1 MDTLLEKFRKKPKVM
16 EHNRYKI
23 NIPVSEFE
31 GNKGQTINK
40 DVQMG
45 EEEMEE
51 DGEFRAGEDA
61 RLGEDVRM
69 DEVQQKITGV
79 DGFKIIDNTKILK
92 KSEIE
97 KYNELRM
104 KIMGTMPMP
113 VYKVGEKGEKQY
125 LESDGNGNGGIKK
138 KVTDIR
144 QDNNNGLLPGEKLIK
159 VKKRVRKTKAT
170 DLTTKSLRDIANDE
184 IGEELLPRVPKKED
198 LVLIKHASYYMNN
211 REKFVYFINNL
222 FRPYRDEILKDEGKV
237 SCDRSGETGENKLFT
252 HQKIIRDYINLYTP
266 YRGLLLYH
274 GLGSGKTCG
283 SIAIAEGFL
292 GVPSI
297 AFVEGLTSVRK
308 VVVMTPA
315 SLQTNF
321 IEELK
326 RCGNPIFKK
335 KQYWEFVSV
344 EESNDEMINQL
355 SSALGLPRSY
365 IKTSRGAWFVDVRR
379 ESNYDVL
386 STENKKRLED
396 QINEMINQKYSF
408 IAYNGL
414 RKRRLSELTRQGTYN
429 IFDNRTIIIDE
440 AHNFVSLIVNKI
452 DSEKDLSNPTH
463 TSTIL
468 YKMIMEAQ
476 NARVILLT
484 GTPMVNYPNEI
495 GILFNLLRGYIR
507 TWKFP
512 IKQEGTTTAR
522 YTTEMIEPFFKK
534 HNIVDYIEVVSNEII
549 LTRNPYE
556 FTNKFYTKKDDVSY
570 LGTRKDSKEPFLND
584 SEFINNILKLLQTNN
599 INIDKSK
606 VKIELHKALPDR
618 LNDFMDTFI
627 DEKTGKIKNEHIF
640 KRRILGLTSYFKSAQ
655 EGLMPKYDIESDYHL
670 IRIDMSDYQFS
681 KYEEIRLQERDKEV
695 KSARKTNEL
704 YGKTNSSYRIFSRAY
719 CNFVF
724 PSPPGRPMPKRKKIQ
739 DGKEDGKEDKFEI
752 EAALDIM
759 RDEDDI
765 DGISVTEKRKTEE
778 GVLINNEEVTDVLD
792 ESEDYP
798 ARIQNALAHLQK
810 ESSSILTHEALEIY
824 SPKFL
829 HMLENIEDVK
839 MVGSHLIYSQFRT
852 LEGIGIFSLILEAN
866 GFAQF
871 KIKKVGATWTLDIPE
886 EKRIPRKMF
895 ALYTGT
901 ETTEEKELIRNIF
914 NGEMDLVPT
923 ELREQILKISAKNL
937 YGELIKIFMIT
948 ASGAEGISLK
958 NVRYVHITEP
968 YWHPVRKE
976 QVIGRARRICSHS
989 ELPEEERNIKVFM
1002 YIMTFTE
1009 AQIRDKMSIT
1019 LKNNDRSK
1027 FNKENKRP
1035 LTTDEALYEIMNRKE
1050 DITNQIVKSIKETS
1064 FDCAI
1069 HNTGKSGEILECFG
1083 FGNET
1088 NAKIFSY
1095 KPNIEQEDR
1104 DTKVQALNLGKE
1116 SWRARRKVIDGKA
1129 YALRLDEN
1137 GETTNKLYD
1146 LVSFERAR
1154 DNPGMGLQAE
1164 FVGKIIKQDGKEMLE
1179 GI

>member
-1 MDTLLEKFRKKPKVM
+1 MDSLLEQFRKKPKVV
-16 EHNRYKI
+16 EQEKYKI
-23 NIPVSEFE
+23 KVPITITSEV
-31 GNKGQTINK
+31 K
-40 DVQMG
+40 DNSKYKENGEENV

-51 DGEFRAGEDA
+51 
-61 RLGEDVRM
+61 V
-69 DEVQQKITGV
+69 KIELKGD

-92 KSEIE
+92 KEENE
-97 KYNELRM
+97 KYNNLREKLM
-104 KIMGTMPMP
+104 KSLP
-113 VYKVGEKGEKQY
+113 VYKLGENPEPSEKPVAK
-125 LESDGNGNGGIKK
+125 EKIERKK
-138 KVTDIR
+138 AEK
-144 QDNNNGLLPGEKLIK
+144 DNIVNNGPREGEKLIK

-170 DLTTKSLRDIANDE
+170 ILKDKSRRDIANDE
-184 IGEELLPRVPKKED
+184 LGEELLPRVPKKEE

-222 FRPYRDEILKDEGKV
+222 FRPYRDEILKESTDV
-237 SCDRSGETGENKLFT
+237 SCDPDKQTGENKLFIQ
-252 HQKIIRDYINLYTP
+252 QKIVRDYINLYTP

-274 GLGSGKTCG
+274 GLGSGKTCA

-292 GVPSI
+292 GIPSI
-297 AFVEGLTSVRK
+297 AFVEGLTGVRK

-315 SLQTNF
+315 SLKTNF

-326 RCGNPIFKK
+326 KCGNPIFKK
-335 KQYWEFVSV
+335 KQYWEFIGV
-344 EESNDEMINQL
+344 EETNDEMINQI
-355 SSALGLPRSY
+355 SSALGMPRGY
-365 IKTSRGAWFVDVRR
+365 IKSKRGAWFVDARK
-379 ESNYDVL
+379 ESNYEKL
-386 STENKKRLED
+386 TTEEKKHLEEQLD
-396 QINEMINQKYSF
+396 EMIGQKYSF
-408 IAYNGL
+408 IPYNGL
-414 RKRRLSELTRQGTYN
+414 RKRRLNELTRDGTYN

-452 DSEKDLSNPTH
+452 ESEKDLNNPTE
-463 TSTIL
+463 TSTRL

-476 NARVILLT
+476 NARIILLT

-512 IKQEGTTTAR
+512 IKQEGTATTR
-522 YTTEMIEPFFKK
+522 YTTEMIEKLFKK
-534 HNIVDYIEVVSNEII
+534 NDIVDYLEVISNEIV

-556 FTNKFYTKKDDVSY
+556 FANKFYTKKDEVSY
-570 LGTRKDSKEPFLND
+570 LGVRRDSKMDNLND
-584 SEFINNILKLLQTNN
+584 ADFIKKILEILSKNN
-599 INIDKSK
+599 INIEKSK
-606 VKIELHKALPDR
+606 IRIELNKALPDK
-618 LNDFMDTFI
+618 LTDFMDTFI
-627 DEKTGKIKNEHIF
+627 DEKTGHIKNEHIF

-655 EGLMPKYDIESDYHL
+655 EGLMPDYDENVNYHL
-670 IRIDMSDYQFS
+670 KRIEMSDYQFS
-681 KYEEIRLQERDKEV
+681 KYEEVRLQERDKEV
-695 KSARKTNEL
+695 KNARNRSNEL

-724 PSPPGRPMPKRKKIQ
+724 PTPPGRPMPKRKIEQ
-739 DGKEDGKEDKFEI
+739 EEKEGDEEETNKNDEKFEI

-778 GVLINNEEVTDVLD
+778 GVLINNEEVSDVLRD
-792 ESEDYP
+792 NEDYP
-798 ARIQNALAHLQK
+798 TRIQNALSHLKK
-810 ESSSILTHEALEIY
+810 EEDNFLTHEALEIY

-829 HMLENIEDVK
+829 HVLENIEDPK
-839 MVGSHLIYSQFRT
+839 MVGSHLLYSQFRT
-852 LEGIGIFSLILEAN
+852 LEGIGIFSLVLEAN
-866 GFAQF
+866 GFVQF
-871 KIKKVGATWTLDIPE
+871 KIKKDGGKWILDIPA

-914 NGEMDLVPT
+914 NGNFDLVPH
-923 ELREQILKISAKNL
+923 ELREEILKINLNNL

-958 NVRYVHITEP
+958 NVRYVHIMEP
-968 YWHPVRKE
+968 YWHPVRKD

-989 ELPEEERNIKVFM
+989 ELPKEERNVNVFM
-1002 YIMTFTE
+1002 YIMTFSE
-1009 AQIRDKMSIT
+1009 SQIKDKMSIT

-1027 FNKENKRP
+1027 FNKENKTP

-1050 DITNQIVKSIKETS
+1050 NITKQIVKSIKEAS

-1069 HNTGKSGEILECFG
+1069 HNTGKSGEILECFS

-1088 NAKIFSY
+1088 NSKMFSY

-1104 DTKVQALNLGKE
+1104 DAKVQALNLGKDK
-1116 SWRARRKVIDGKA
+1116 WRAKKKTIDGKS
-1129 YALRLDEN
+1129 YAIRLDSDGN
-1137 GETTNKLYD
+1137 PTNKLYD
-1146 LVSFERAR
+1146 LVSFQRAR
-1154 DNPGMGLQAE
+1154 ENPGMGLQAE
-1164 FVGKIIKQDGKEMLE
+1164 FVGTIIKENGKEILE